1 MDRDPA
7 PEIVRAAQPARCRR
21 RRRPVRV
28 SSATHIPRP
37 AGTPGHTGPD
47 RAAAAVAARLVAG
60 PDLEVLITTHAHIRH
75 ALPGGVR

>member
-21 RRRPVRV
+21 RRRPARV

-47 RAAAAVAARLVAG
+47 RAAAAVAARPVDG
-60 PDLEVLITTHAHIRH
+60 PDLEVLITTQTHVHRT
-75 ALPGGVR
+75 LPGGDR